1 MTLTAVVGQAQA
13 SDGREAGLQATHQ
26 ALKKLGI
33 GSPSLAIVV
42 ASRYYDSKKIA
53 SSVSSLLGETPTI
66 GFSSASALTKD
77 GQTKNSVAVALF
89 SSPDI
94 KITEHWLP
102 GYAQSGRET
111 ASLLAE
117 LASSALQKEDKN
129 RGAAELGTG
138 SLGTGPLRRK
148 PASAPQ
154 KEDQKILFFADGFN
168 GDAEQMCLAL
178 TGTPLSIYGGLSS
191 GNPHTGITSQIAGAQ
206 AGSGSL
212 AAAIIEGNLKIGVG
226 SDHGWRPVGSQ
237 FRVTRS
243 RGFWIRALDG
253 RPASEVYSQLFGY
266 PARDWGFPPLN
277 YLVRLYPLGIEQGQ
291 DLLIRSPLRVEADG
305 SFRMNAPVRDGMD
318 AYLLTGS
325 PSTCIEA
332 AQRAAQKASIA
343 LDGAKPALVLVLVDI
358 AWQILLKAEAGS
370 EIAAVQDV
378 FGKDIP
384 IIGGYT
390 LGQVTPGKN
399 GSPPDFLNQHI
410 TVIAFGEEEIE
421 EKSTLTMRK
430 PTEEE
435 IEKRRESLE

>member
-33 GSPSLAIVV
+33 GSPSFAIIV

-66 GFSSASALTKD
+66 GFSSASTLTND
-77 GQTKNSVAVALF
+77 GQSKNSVAVALF
-89 SSPDI
+89 SSPDL

-102 GYAQSGRET
+102 GFAQSGRET
-111 ASLLAE
+111 ASLLRE
-117 LASSALQKEDKN
+117 LASGAQMEDIK
-129 RGAAELGTG
+129 RGTASHGTAPLGTA
-138 SLGTGPLRRK
+138 PLRIT
-148 PASAPQ
+148 PSSTTQ
-154 KEDQKILFFADGFN
+154 KKDQKILFFADGFN
-168 GDAEQMCLAL
+168 GDAEQMCLAW
-178 TGTPLSIYGGLSS
+178 TGIPISLIGGLSS
-191 GNPHTGITSQIAGAQ
+191 GNPHTGVTSQIAGAQ

-212 AAAIIEGNLKIGVG
+212 AAVIIEGNLKIGVG

-237 FRVTRS
+237 FRITRS

-332 AQRAAQKASIA
+332 AQRAAQKAIIA
-343 LDGAKPALVLVLVDI
+343 LDGVKPALVLVLVDI
-358 AWQILLKAEAGS
+358 AWQILLKAEAGA

-378 FGKDIP
+378 FGKDVP

-399 GSPPDFLNQHI
+399 GSPPDFINQHI
-410 TVIAFGEEEIE
+410 TVIAFGEEKLE

-435 IEKRRESLE
+435 MEKRRDSLK

>member
-111 ASLLAE
+111 ASLLSE
-117 LASSALQKEDKN
+117 LASSNLQMEDKN
-129 RGAAELGTG
+129 KVTAKLGTG
-138 SLGTGPLRRK
+138 SLGTSPLRSE
-148 PASAPQ
+148 PVSAA
-154 KEDQKILFFADGFN
+154 KKKNQKILFFADGFN
-168 GDAEQMCLAL
+168 GE
-178 TGTPLSIYGGLSS
+178 
-191 GNPHTGITSQIAGAQ
+191 IAGAQ

-212 AAAIIEGNLKIGVG
+212 AAAFIEGNLKIGVG

-277 YLVRLYPLGIEQGQ
+277 YLVRLYPFGIEQGQ

-318 AYLLTGS
+318 AYLMTGS
-325 PSTCIEA
+325 PSSCIEA

-343 LDGAKPALVLVLVDI
+343 LDGVKPALVLVLVDI
-358 AWQILLKAEAGS
+358 AWQILLKAEAGA
-370 EIAAVQDV
+370 EIGAVQDV

-410 TVIAFGEEEIE
+410 TVIAFGEEELE
-421 EKSTLTMRK
+421 EKSTITMRK

-435 IEKRRESLE
+435 IEKRKDNLE